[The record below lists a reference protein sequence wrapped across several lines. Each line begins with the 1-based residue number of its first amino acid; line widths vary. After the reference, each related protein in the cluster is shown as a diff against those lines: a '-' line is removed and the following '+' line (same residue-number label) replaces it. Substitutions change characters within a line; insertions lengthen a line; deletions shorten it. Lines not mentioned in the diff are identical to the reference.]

1 MKSFTIVIALVFAAF
16 TQLYSQQ
23 RYLEEVFDGVTVS
36 KDITYGQNITIITV
50 PVTGMPSLQEL
61 KLDVYEPEGD
71 TKTDRP
77 LIIMFHSGNFLPH
90 PDNLSTSGTRGDS
103 TVVGLAHRLAK
114 MGYVVASASYRL
126 GWNPIDPSQAQR
138 VNTLIN
144 AAYRGV
150 QDART
155 CIRFFRKNQAEG
167 GNTYGIDPDR
177 VVLWGVGTGGYIT
190 LNTTVLDDYN
200 KVLIPKFITQDNEG
214 NPVPMVIQ
222 PLHGDPNATIQT
234 PLCVPNHVG
243 YSSDFNLSVNLGG
256 AMGDTSWLDEG
267 HPPMIS
273 FHVPTDPFAPY
284 HEGLVIV
291 PRIGLPVVE
300 VQGSH
305 LVQTLIKQ
313 YGNNQIFVDANIDDA
328 YTTAANAINGG
339 LEGLYPF
346 IRPAGLEDDSAP
358 WDWWDPNTN
367 VHHDTSNVVHKDMSF
382 AKAMLFADTI
392 LGYFAPRA
400 YVALDLGSTSV
411 KETRL
416 QDHAVSVMPNPAQD
430 YILLHAADE
439 ALIREVYVRDLTGQ
453 IVRSY
458 RNVGNSYF
466 SVNRNGLPAGFY
478 FLDCRLDKGMV
489 TKRVVF
495 H

>member
-1 MKSFTIVIALVFAAF
+1 MKQINLFIVFLLSFTVSLSAQ
-16 TQLYSQQ
+16 T
-23 RYLEEVFDGVTVS
+23 RYLEEVFTDVEVTSDV
-36 KDITYGQNITIITV
+36 TYGQNITIITV

-61 KLDVYEPEGD
+61 KLDVYMPEGD

-90 PDNLSTSGTRGDS
+90 PDNLSTSGTRTDS
-103 TVVGLAHRLAK
+103 TVVGFARRLAK
-114 MGYVVASASYRL
+114 MGYVVASASYRM
-126 GWNPIDPSQAQR
+126 GWNPIAPSQAER

-177 VVLWGVGTGGYIT
+177 IVLWGVGTGGYIT

-256 AMGDTSWLDEG
+256 AMGDTSWLDPG
-267 HPPMIS
+267 QVPMIS
-273 FHVPTDPFAPY
+273 FQVPTDPFAPY
-284 HEGLVIV
+284 VEGLVIV
-291 PRIGLPVVE
+291 PGLNLPVVE
-300 VQGSH
+300 VQGSY
-305 LVQTLIKQ
+305 LVQTLANQ
-313 YGNNQIFVDANIDDA
+313 YGNNQVFVDANIDDA
-328 YTTAANAINGG
+328 YTTAANAINDG

-346 IRPAGLEDDSAP
+346 IRPAGSETDSAP
-358 WDWWDPNTN
+358 WDWWAA
-367 VHHDTSNVVHKDMSF
+367 SNVNNNNGLATNPDMSF
-382 AKAMLFADTI
+382 GKAMLFADTI

-400 YVALDLGSTSV
+400 YVALDLASTSV
-411 KETRL
+411 KENRL
-416 QDHAVSVMPNPAQD
+416 QDHVLSVMPNPAHD

-439 ALIREVYVRDLTGQ
+439 ALIREVHVRDLTGQ

-466 SVNRNGLPAGFY
+466 SLNRNGLPSGFY